1 MGAVSDVRGMSAA
14 IAQAQAGM
22 KLFEAT
28 TAAAAELDVAGA
40 EQYKAEIDARIAA
53 LDAEAAKLTGKD
65 NKKERA
71 AKGKEAADLKAEQ
84 RYVDA
89 CKVAKGLEPKF
100 GNFVTKPGPAPAAVE
115 KEDVVAEEPKKE
127 LKEVKKEMK
136 PKKEEVSLTAAES
149 KELESLKQSI
159 MERKAILKEQ
169 GMSGGQQNKDTE
181 VVKMV
186 DRMNVLKEKQEPGS
200 TKKDTKKE
208 AGKKSR
214 APLSAEEQK
223 ELSKLQG
230 EIEAYKN
237 KLKKEFGYSNK
248 DMKNDPDLAEMEC
261 RLAELEKREG

>member
-28 TAAAAELDVAGA
+28 NTAAAELDVAGA
-40 EQYKAEIDARIAA
+40 EQYKAEIEGRIAA
-53 LDAEAAKLTGKD
+53 LDAEAAKLSGKD
-65 NKKERA
+65 NKKERT
-71 AKGKEAADLKAEQ
+71 AKGKEAADLKVEQ

-100 GNFVTKPGPAPAAVE
+100 GNFVTKPSPAPVVE
-115 KEDVVAEEPKKE
+115 QPTMAEEPKKE
-127 LKEVKKEMK
+127 VKEAKRETK
-136 PKKEEVSLTAAES
+136 PKKEEVGLTAVET
-149 KELESLKQSI
+149 KELENLKQAI

-169 GMSGGQQNKDTE
+169 GMSGGQQNKDAE

-186 DRMNVLKEKQEPGS
+186 DRMNELKEKQEPGS
-200 TKKDTKKE
+200 TKKDAKKE
-208 AGKKSR
+208 GGKKSR

-248 DMKNDPDLAEMEC
+248 DMKNDPDLVEMES

>member
-1 MGAVSDVRGMSAA
+1 MGAVSDVRGMSVA

-28 TAAAAELDVAGA
+28 TVAAAELDVAGA
-40 EQYKAEIDARIAA
+40 EQYKAEIDARIAV

-100 GNFVTKPGPAPAAVE
+100 GNFVTKPSPTPAVVETPA
-115 KEDVVAEEPKKE
+115 VAEEPKKE
-127 LKEVKKEMK
+127 VKEVKRETK
-136 PKKEEVSLTAAES
+136 PKKEEAGLTAAEA
-149 KELESLKQSI
+149 KELENLKQGI

-169 GMSGGQQNKDTE
+169 GLSGGQQNKDAE

-186 DRMNVLKEKQEPGS
+186 DRMNELKEKQEPGS
-200 TKKDTKKE
+200 TKKDAKKE
-208 AGKKSR
+208 NGKKSR
-214 APLSAEEQK
+214 APLSAEEQR
-223 ELSKLQG
+223 ELAKLQG
-230 EIEAYKN
+230 EVEAYKN
-237 KLKKEFGYSNK
+237 KLRKEFGYSNK
-248 DMKNDPDLAEMEC
+248 DMKNDPDLADMEC
-261 RLAELEKREG
+261 RLAELEKRES